1 MRKETAAECCAAC
14 KAHTKLQDQAGDCNS
29 WVWCPEPLCWSPD
42 IWNHTHKECWLKVQ
56 ADAHAPAVNHRGP
69 FAAAFRAEHKT
80 APSHTPWMA
89 GVLRDRG
96 SSAA

>member
-1 MRKETAAECCAAC
+1 M
-14 KAHTKLQDQAGDCNS
+14 
-29 WVWCPEPLCWSPD
+29 
-42 IWNHTHKECWLKVQ
+42 Q
-56 ADAHAPAVNHRGP
+56 ADASAPKVNHRGA

-96 SSAA
+96 